1 MTKQSAQEIVDA
13 ILKMAYGT
21 RLQVLTPLIR
31 ARKGHHRTTFEEIRK
46 LGFVRVRVD
55 GEVFDLDDVP
65 DLDRYKLH
73 DIEAVVD
80 RLVIP
85 DPEQE
90 EPLAYQDFVS
100 RVTDSVETSL
110 RLGEGVL
117 VIDIVSAPHPE
128 KQTHR
133 RYSVF

>member
-1 MTKQSAQEIVDA
+1 M
-13 ILKMAYGT
+13 
-21 RLQVLTPLIR
+21 LTPLIR
-31 ARKGHHRTTFEEIRK
+31 ARKGHHRSIFEEVRK

-85 DPEQE
+85 DPEKD
-90 EPLAYQDFVS
+90 EPLAYQDFIS

-117 VIDIVSAPHPE
+117 IVDVVSAPDPE
-128 KQTHR
+128 TQ
-133 RYSVF
+133 SDGGCFVFRKFILSGLQYQHTGDRTAYFFL